1 MANRQR
7 MSKDELK
14 KLLIEHGILEGIR
27 LGRYEAVVQSDTPA
41 RKIQSG
47 RSLVISYY
55 YGNQYICTKHE
66 LKTQRDGVIHQ
77 DVEDVF
83 INGIRYERE

>member
-1 MANRQR
+1 MR
-7 MSKDELK
+7 
-14 KLLIEHGILEGIR
+14 LLIEHGILEGIR
-27 LGRYEAVVQSDTPA
+27 IGRYDPVVQSDAPA
-41 RKIQSG
+41 RKIQGG

-55 YGNQYICTKHE
+55 YGNQYVCTKHE
-66 LKTQRDGVIHQ
+66 LKTKRDGVVHQ